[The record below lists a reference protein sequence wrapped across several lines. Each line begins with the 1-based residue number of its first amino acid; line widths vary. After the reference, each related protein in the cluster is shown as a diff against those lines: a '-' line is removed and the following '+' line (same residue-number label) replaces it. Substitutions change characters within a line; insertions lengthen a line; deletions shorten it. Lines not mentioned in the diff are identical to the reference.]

1 MGCCPWQSRG
11 IRASEDVGTHRNF
24 RLWRSAVG
32 GAPRQQFGSC
42 ALSPSQQGEGGE
54 EGAEK
59 GRGDWTG
66 RSTGFKARKGLSGD
80 SRPRL
85 ARPCGREEGTGI
97 RAGPAWAGDTLSSG
111 PTSLLLSLHYNELLI
126 AGTPPSETHCR
137 GRVRTSLTQGPASK
151 PGTQSL
157 HVAAPSGSSCF

>member
-1 MGCCPWQSRG
+1 MSGRTATS
-11 IRASEDVGTHRNF
+11 ASGGRQWGAHRDSNSGAALCH
-24 RLWRSAVG
+24 RRS
-32 GAPRQQFGSC
+32 
-42 ALSPSQQGEGGE
+42 
-54 EGAEK
+54 K
-59 GRGDWTG
+59 GREGKRAQKRAAGTG
-66 RSTGFKARKGLSGD
+66 LGGRPASRPERDSQGTPGRAWHGPVGERKGLGFV
-80 SRPRL
+80 RGQP
-85 ARPCGREEGTGI
+85 GR
-97 RAGPAWAGDTLSSG
+97 APQSWAGDTLSSG